1 MFPASDPNA
10 PELNA
15 MIREFAAHLNFGGV
29 PQVSRIFRSPVVPDE
44 RQVLKV
50 TFGTQ
55 TYAMKV
61 DVTSNTTGRLQDEF
75 AGLQKLGAHF
85 ATYEKLGT
93 VTPLY
98 LSPGGQFFSMDY
110 LNHQTAGQR
119 LQGRDQ
125 DQTARQVYRRTG
137 LWLSAMH
144 DFKPQK
150 KGQFH
155 GRWMMVELNALLEA
169 GQMQADVHLVRKFR
183 DLLSAQVEKTGNTKD
198 IRAWCHGD
206 FHSENI
212 MMGPGMTYAFDLTEA
227 RMKMALYDAVDFLKV
242 DVFRP
247 FEAGDVDAS
256 GLITA
261 HREMF
266 FKGYKHPIKHD
277 LFEIAM
283 RGRLL
288 IDWAAITRHAYANS
302 EIDRKR
308 FDRIKPRLE
317 IAFGG

>member
-1 MFPASDPNA
+1 MISASDPNA
-10 PELNA
+10 PALND
-15 MIREFAAHLNFGGV
+15 MIREFAAHIGFGGT
-29 PQVSRIFRSPVVPDE
+29 PQVSRIFTSPVAPDA

-50 TFGTQ
+50 TLGTQ
-55 TYAMKV
+55 TFALKV
-61 DVTSNTTGRLQDEF
+61 DMTSHETGRLTEEF
-75 AGLQKLGAHF
+75 EGLKDLSAHF
-85 ATYEKLGT
+85 AQYDKLGT

-98 LSPGGQFFSMDY
+98 LSPGGRFFAMDY
-110 LNHQTAGQR
+110 LNHKTAGQR
-119 LQGRDQ
+119 LQGREQ

-137 LWLSAMH
+137 MWLSAMH

-155 GRWMMVELNALLEA
+155 GRWMLVEIDALIEA
-169 GQMQADVHLVRKFR
+169 GQLQADVHQLRR
-183 DLLSAQVEKTGNTKD
+183 MRNILSEQIETTGNTKD

-247 FEAGDVDAS
+247 FEPGDVDAS

-266 FKGYKHPIKHD
+266 FKGYKHRIKQH
-277 LFEIAM
+277 LFDIAM

-288 IDWAAITRHAYANS
+288 IDWAAITRDAYANS

-317 IAFGG
+317 IAFS